1 MNFDGVTLFG
11 GFGIRAFD
19 SEVWFINNSTM
30 DGAEGHGIRAGD
42 TELHVINSTIRNSGN
57 RGVIMIGGSLN
68 FSGSTSE
75 DNGGNG
81 VELRSGA
88 RGSLNGNNSDNV
100 IERNA
105 NGVVVV
111 TNAVA
116 AIFGE
121 NLIQDNRGSGVQV
134 TAGGWASIFSQSIEI
149 GLRRVL
155 ITRNRFT
162 GLFVSADAGASVSGG
177 ETEISDNNAGGVFVG
192 SVSRLQ
198 FSGPNNTIKNNGG
211 FGVEAQWNSAV
222 FLGSTAITG
231 NADGGALIIRG
242 AVSQFFG
249 DISGNGG
256 PSISCDETAL
266 VTGDLTGI
274 KNIDCRRIERE
285 TGPPRGGTFHA
296 PDGP

>member
-1 MNFDGVTLFG
+1 
-11 GFGIRAFD
+11 
-19 SEVWFINNSTM
+19 
-30 DGAEGHGIRAGD
+30 
-42 TELHVINSTIRNSGN
+42 
-57 RGVIMIGGSLN
+57 MIGGSLN
-68 FSGSTSE
+68 FSGSTSQ

-81 VELRSGA
+81 VDLRRGA
-88 RGSLNGNNSDNV
+88 RGSLNGINSDNV
-100 IERNA
+100 IERNG

-111 TNAVA
+111 TSASA
-116 AIFGE
+116 SIFGE
-121 NLIQDNRGSGVQV
+121 NLIQDNRGSGVVVQ
-134 TAGGWASIFSQSIEI
+134 AGGWASIFPQRPDNV
-149 GLRRVL
+149 LRRVL
-155 ITRNRFT
+155 ITRNRT
-162 GLFVSADAGASVSGG
+162 AGIFVSADAGASVSGG
-177 ETEISDNNAGGVFVG
+177 ETEISDNNFAGVFVG

-198 FSGPNNTIKNNGG
+198 FSGSNNTIKDNGG

-285 TGPPRGGTFHA
+285 NGPPRGGTFHA